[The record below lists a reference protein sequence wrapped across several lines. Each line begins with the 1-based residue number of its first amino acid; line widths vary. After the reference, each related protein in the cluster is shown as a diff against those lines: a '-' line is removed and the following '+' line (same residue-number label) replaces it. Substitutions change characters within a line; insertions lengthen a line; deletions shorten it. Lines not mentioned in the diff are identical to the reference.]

1 MSASLQPPD
10 GAPPPGAKLQQIFA
24 GAREAFLRQ
33 GFDGASMND
42 VARAAGVSKGT
53 LYVYFDS
60 KERLF
65 EALIRH
71 DRRRQAE
78 QLCQFDPRD
87 HNVATVLERFA
98 CELVETML
106 QPAQVAHVRM
116 VIGAVAK
123 FPQIGRAFH
132 EAGPEFAAAR
142 LSSYLCAQASGGLLK
157 IADCKLAAQQ
167 FLDLCISG
175 LFKQV
180 LFAVTDTPAPAA
192 IKANVEAAVA
202 LFLKAHAALPE
213 TDR

>member
-1 MSASLQPPD
+1 MSSSLQPPD
-10 GAPPPGAKLQQIFA
+10 TPASVKLLQIFA

-71 DRRRQAE
+71 DRRLQAE
-78 QLCQFDPRD
+78 QLCQFDPQD

-98 CELVETML
+98 CDLVETML
-106 QPAQVAHVRM
+106 QPSQVAHVRM

-132 EAGPEFAAAR
+132 EAGPAFAAAR
-142 LSSYLCAQASGGLLK
+142 LSSYLSAQVAGGLLE
-157 IADCKLAAQQ
+157 IEDCKLAAQQ

-180 LFAVTDTPAPAA
+180 LFAVSDTPSPPA
-192 IKANVEAAVA
+192 IRANVEAAVA

-213 TDR
+213 TVR